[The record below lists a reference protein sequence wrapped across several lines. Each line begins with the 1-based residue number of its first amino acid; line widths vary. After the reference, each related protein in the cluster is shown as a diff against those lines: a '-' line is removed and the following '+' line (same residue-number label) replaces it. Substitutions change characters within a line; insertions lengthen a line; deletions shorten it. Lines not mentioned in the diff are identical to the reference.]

1 VKSRVDLAPCREIIL
16 TPLLLR
22 RFRVSQSFRFLHDLV
37 KEITEH
43 IQGWVIG
50 HDCHLAGHVAD
61 KAGEL
66 R

>member
-1 VKSRVDLAPCREIIL
+1 VPGGLGAHAVKIIL
-16 TPLLLR
+16 FPLLLR
-22 RFRVSQSFRFLHDLV
+22 RFRVSQSFRFFYDLM

-43 IQGWVIG
+43 TQGWVIG
-50 HDCHLAGHVAD
+50 HDCHLASHVAD